1 MEERRVKLRR
11 HIQAA
16 RAWLLQ
22 ADKSLE
28 RENDVQGDLK
38 LMLAKAELAQTRSS
52 RRAWAKKI
60 LPPLTALMIVGAVVL
75 SGDPVESDEI
85 LPPPSQTATVEPL
98 IEPPIEQS
106 SIEPPSEVRP
116 DELMILPPE
125 TSIVEPSEETIVEP
139 TYEEPIYAEPIEEPI
154 VEPTYEEPIYAE
166 PTYEEPA
173 SEYYE
178 PTYEP
183 TVEPSEY
190 YEPAIEPQYESAAVP
205 TEDMQQLMLDA
216 GQILRAK

>member
-1 MEERRVKLRR
+1 MEERRIKLRR

-38 LMLAKAELAQTRSS
+38 LMLARAELAQTRSS

-60 LPPLTALMIVGAVVL
+60 LPALTALTIAGAVLL
-75 SGDPVESDEI
+75 SDDPVASDEE
-85 LPPPSQTATVEPL
+85 LPPPLQTAIVEPTLIEQPL
-98 IEPPIEQS
+98 IEPPVLK
-106 SIEPPSEVRP
+106 PPSEIRP
-116 DELMILPPE
+116 DELMMLPPD
-125 TSIVEPSEETIVEP
+125 PP
-139 TYEEPIYAEPIEEPI
+139 PAEPIEEPIEEPI
-154 VEPTYEEPIYAE
+154 VEPTYEAPI
-166 PTYEEPA
+166 YEEPIEPIDEPVTEYEA
-173 SEYYE
+173 PPIEYYE

-183 TVEPSEY
+183 TYEEPT
-190 YEPAIEPQYESAAVP
+190 YEAPKYEAAVVP
-205 TEDMQQLMLDA
+205 NEDIQQLMLDA